1 MRVLIDDGMQ
11 IKVGTGIGKYTS
23 YLYDALKGELKEND
37 CLDLFQFD
45 KGNVSKGKGRLA
57 YLREINSAKYR
68 KMTSSFDVIHYTN
81 YAMPFLKNKK
91 SKYIVTV
98 HDLASFI
105 HPESVS
111 FIYRMYNQLIIIHAI
126 RSADVILTVSESVK
140 AEICQ
145 KWPSAQEKVKVAYP
159 GLYSEFGNKTVEK
172 EYQLESLKGLDP
184 KTFFLF
190 VGTIENR
197 KNIGFV
203 IDAFIQWKK
212 KNHNEYKL
220 VLAGREGYGIEE
232 YKEKINSS
240 EVKDDIILTG
250 YISSQDVNKL
260 YSEAAAYVFPTVYEG
275 FGSTQL
281 ECMVYGL
288 PLILS
293 SIPTNHEVSDSYG
306 FFFDLDNIEML
317 IQQMDKVANHD
328 FSDDELTQIGKRIL
342 SKFDWKVLVKD
353 YVKYYAGGEN

>member
-11 IKVGTGIGKYTS
+11 IKVGTGIGKYTL
-23 YLYDALKGELKEND
+23 YLYDAIKAELSED
-37 CLDLFQFD
+37 DVLELFQFD
-45 KGNVSKGKGRLA
+45 KGNASKSKGRLA

-68 KMTSSFDVIHYTN
+68 KMTASYDVIHYTN

-91 SKYIVTV
+91 SKYIVTI
-98 HDLASFI
+98 HDLASYLY
-105 HPESVS
+105 PKSVS
-111 FIYRMYNQLIIIHAI
+111 FAYRIYNQLIIRHAI

-140 AEICQ
+140 SEICQ
-145 KWPSAQEKVKVAYP
+145 KWPSAQRKIKVAYP
-159 GLYSEFGNKTVEK
+159 GLYFEFDDKMVEK
-172 EYQLESLKGLDP
+172 EYQLPSLVGLKP

-212 KNHNEYKL
+212 KNRNEYKL
-220 VLAGREGYGIEE
+220 VLAGREGYGIED
-232 YKEKINSS
+232 YKEIINSS
-240 EVKDDIILTG
+240 EVKNDIILTG

-293 SIPTNHEVSDSYG
+293 NIPTNHEVSDSYG

-317 IQQMDKVANHD
+317 IAQMDKVANHD
-328 FSDDELTQIGKRIL
+328 FSDDELNQAGKRIL

-353 YVKYYAGGEN
+353 YVKYYTGGEN